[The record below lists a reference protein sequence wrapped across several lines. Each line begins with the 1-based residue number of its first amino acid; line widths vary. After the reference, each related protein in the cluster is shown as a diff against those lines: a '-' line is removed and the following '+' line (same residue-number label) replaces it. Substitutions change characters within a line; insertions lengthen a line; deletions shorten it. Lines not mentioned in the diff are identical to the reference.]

1 MSENKFEGLQAWL
14 QKAAGKLSANIYIN
28 VIKEAMLAYMPFT
41 IIASIPLIISNFP
54 YQPFSDFITGIV
66 GSTVWIDLCM
76 SVYFATINI
85 AALLVCITT
94 SYTLAKK
101 LKINELQAVLTALV
115 SFLIVTP
122 LGEGKSITNVSAS
135 SMFTCMIVSMVAV
148 KLYKAICDKD
158 IKIKM
163 PESVPPAVAAPFES
177 LVPTASVVFLF
188 LLVSC
193 IMTAFGTDLNSF
205 INGTIGLPIM
215 LVGGS
220 IFGVVFA
227 KVFEQALW
235 FFGIHGGSIVSGVM
249 TPVLQVLETQNLE
262 AVTAGGAPINIIS
275 NSFFSH
281 FCSIGLVGAVIA
293 ALICARS
300 KQYKEISRIA
310 IGPYVF
316 GVGEPALFGFP
327 LMLNFKLIIPFVF
340 SNTVSALIA
349 YAAFALKL
357 VPIPTGLIQLPW
369 TTPVIL
375 SGMLVTQ
382 SWKGAVLQL
391 VQLVVATAF
400 WLPFM
405 RSADKDVLASEQG
418 E

>member
-66 GSTVWIDLCM
+66 GSTVCM

-316 GVGEPALFGFP
+316 GV
-327 LMLNFKLIIPFVF
+327 

-405 RSADKDVLASEQG
+405 ISADKDVLASEQG